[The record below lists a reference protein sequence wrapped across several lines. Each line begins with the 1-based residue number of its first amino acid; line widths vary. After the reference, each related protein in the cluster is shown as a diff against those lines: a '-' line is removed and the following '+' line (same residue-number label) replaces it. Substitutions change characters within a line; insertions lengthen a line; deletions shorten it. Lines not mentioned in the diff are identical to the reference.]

1 MNQFSFFSKYFKG
14 DPWLWI
20 STFMISFI
28 GILAVYS
35 AITPLASQKNVV
47 NELFLGKHIFMIILG
62 FVMMFFMHKLD
73 YRILGTLSVFA
84 IWLCVPLL
92 IYTLVQGVNIHN
104 ASRWLRLPIINLT
117 FQPSD
122 FAKLALIIYVARQ
135 LSVKQK
141 NIKDFYATFL
151 PIIFW
156 IAIICGLIAPMNLST
171 ASMLFFVCFILMFIG
186 RISLMHLALIVSIS
200 VVGLVGLFKVSPRS
214 ETWQKRIESYLYE
227 DSFQSEQAKIAVATS
242 GFLGKGPGKSTQ
254 KYLLPQPYNDFI
266 FAIIIEEYG
275 LLGALVVMF
284 LYLFFAYRALLTAS
298 KMHERTFGTLLVIG
312 LSLNIS
318 LQALVNMGVA
328 VNVLPVTGLALP
340 MLSMGGTSILFNAI
354 AVGII
359 ISISR
364 EAEENKQ
371 AIVSIREENLTDI
384 ISSEET
390 VNKERSD
397 RKANKPLHLNKN

>member
-1 MNQFSFFSKYFKG
+1 MKQLSFFSKYFKG

-20 STFMISFI
+20 STLMISFI

-35 AITPLASQKNVV
+35 AITPLATQKKVI
-47 NELFLGKHIFMIILG
+47 NELFLGKHIFMIVLG
-62 FVMMFFMHKLD
+62 FSMMFFMHRID
-73 YRILGTLSVFA
+73 YRILGTLSIFG

-122 FAKLALIIYVARQ
+122 FAKIALIIYVARQ

-156 IAIICGLIAPMNLST
+156 IAVICGLIAPMNLST
-171 ASMLFFVCFILMFIG
+171 ASMLFLVCFILMFIG
-186 RISLMHLALIVSIS
+186 RISLLHLALIVCISII
-200 VVGLVGLFKVSPRS
+200 GFMGLFKISPRS

-227 DSFQSEQAKIAVATS
+227 DSFQTEQAKIAIATS
-242 GFLGKGPGKSTQ
+242 GLLGKGPGKSTQ
-254 KYLLPQPYNDFI
+254 KYLLPQPYNDFV

-275 LLGALVVMF
+275 LIGGALVIF
-284 LYLFFAYRALLTAS
+284 LYLFFTYRALVVANNLQD
-298 KMHERTFGTLLVIG
+298 RIFGKLLVIG
-312 LSLNIS
+312 LSLNIC

-328 VNVLPVTGLALP
+328 VGVLPVTGLALP
-340 MLSMGGTSILFNAI
+340 MLSMGGTSILFNGIAI
-354 AVGII
+354 GII

-364 EAEENKQ
+364 EVETQK
-371 AIVSIREENLTDI
+371 ITPTREPSPYHFKNSPI
-384 ISSEET
+384 NF
-390 VNKERSD
+390 VERTQ
-397 RKANKPLHLNKN
+397 RKMNKPM

>member
-1 MNQFSFFSKYFKG
+1 MKQFSIFSKYFKG

-20 STFMISFI
+20 TTFMISFI

-35 AITPLASQKNVV
+35 AITPLATQKKVI
-47 NELFLGKHIFMIILG
+47 NELFLGKHILMILLG
-62 FVMMFFMHKLD
+62 FVMMFFMHRVD
-73 YRILGTLSVFA
+73 YRILGTLSIFA

-92 IYTLVQGVNIHN
+92 IYTLLQGVNIHN

-122 FAKLALIIYVARQ
+122 FAKIALIIYVARQ

-171 ASMLFFVCFILMFIG
+171 ASMLFLVCFILMFIG
-186 RISLMHLALIVSIS
+186 RISLLHLALIVCIS
-200 VVGLVGLFKVSPRS
+200 AVGLIGLFKVSPRS

-275 LLGALVVMF
+275 LIGALLVLF
-284 LYLFFAYRALLTAS
+284 LYLFFTYRAILVVNKLRD
-298 KMHERTFGTLLVIG
+298 KIFGTLLVIG
-312 LSLNIS
+312 LSLNIC

-354 AVGII
+354 AIGII

-364 EAEENKQ
+364 EAEENNNTTL
-371 AIVSIREENLTDI
+371 SNLRQEKPLEGFKNLPHDF
-384 ISSEET
+384 SQGH
-390 VNKERSD
+390 ER
-397 RKANKPLHLNKN
+397 RVNKPL